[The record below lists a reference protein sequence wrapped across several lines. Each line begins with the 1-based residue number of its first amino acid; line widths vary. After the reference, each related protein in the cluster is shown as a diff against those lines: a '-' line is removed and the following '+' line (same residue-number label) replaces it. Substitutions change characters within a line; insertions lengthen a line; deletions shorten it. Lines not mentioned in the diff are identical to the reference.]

1 MGKSDHK
8 WSTQECLDQTM
19 TLDLTIDQIK
29 DSARNNGQP
38 PSAILVSRYIE
49 SIVRRCPNLAITLRF
64 AHCQCQSAPVSSL
77 DSETF
82 PRVTKLIL
90 YLGRHDPDGIYG
102 RSRTTCVPNAKFWRP
117 LVNGVSFPDCLSLE
131 IRHYWAACPPT
142 HANLDLQKRY
152 SNYSNDHGRGLVDFP
167 LKPSQMVGP
176 TKGLKRFESIM
187 LECPPELEPLL
198 LMQLLG
204 NPDSVAVNLAKL
216 ELRFCNLDYETISK
230 LIYHAPPNLNHLV
243 LLCCDNERNYHGYD
257 VLEQTHLCPLIRDFG
272 KKLVHLEFG
281 APKVC
286 REVFFD
292 ELEIKS
298 LRQNGVATHLG
309 TDGGAMEEH
318 DKLDTHAIRET
329 VQACRAQK
337 RSNFRAGRIKEAIA
351 AAKAQSGR
359 KVSSSLFGGGASAS
373 VNVARAEREA
383 EALLD
388 EEEEQ
393 RARLI
398 QGSKTSWFRRVIA
411 WNGLCHPDDTWEEI
425 QLAADL
431 EETGIEWVVASK
443 YAILVAQYRL
453 VGAG

>member
-1 MGKSDHK
+1 
-8 WSTQECLDQTM
+8 M

-29 DSARNNGQP
+29 DSVRNHSQP

-64 AHCQCQSAPVSSL
+64 AHCQCQSGPVL
-77 DSETF
+77 HLNSETF

-102 RSRTTCVPNAKFWRP
+102 RSRTACVPNAKFWRP

-142 HANLDLQKRY
+142 HATLDLQKRY
-152 SNYSNDHGRGLVDFP
+152 SNYLIGHGFEDSP
-167 LKPSQMVGP
+167 LEPSQMVGP

-187 LECPPELEPLL
+187 LECPPELDSLL

-230 LIYHAPPNLNHLV
+230 LLYHAPPNLNHLV
-243 LLCCDNERNYHGYD
+243 LLCSDNERYHHGYD
-257 VLEQTHLCPLIRDFG
+257 QPHLCPLIRDFG

-281 APKVC
+281 AATIC

-292 ELEIKS
+292 DLEIKS
-298 LRQNGVATHLG
+298 LRQNGVATRLG

-359 KVSSSLFGGGASAS
+359 KVSSSLFGGGASANVS
-373 VNVARAEREA
+373 VARAEREA

-398 QGSKTSWFRRVIA
+398 EGSKTTWFRRLIA
-411 WNGLCHPDDTWEEI
+411 WNGLCHSNDTWEEI
-425 QLAADL
+425 QLAADM

-443 YAILVAQYRL
+443 FAILTGQYRL
-453 VGAG
+453 VGAC

>member
-1 MGKSDHK
+1 MGKSDHN

-19 TLDLTIDQIK
+19 TLDLTIDHK
-29 DSARNNGQP
+29 DSARNHGQP

-64 AHCQCQSAPVSSL
+64 THCQCDSGPVLFL

-102 RSRTTCVPNAKFWRP
+102 RSHTGCVPNAKFWRP
-117 LVNGVSFPDCLSLE
+117 LVNGISFPDCLSLE

-142 HANLDLQKRY
+142 HATLDLQKRY
-152 SNYSNDHGRGLVDFP
+152 SNYSTYHGPP

-187 LECPPELEPLL
+187 LECPPELDSLL

-230 LIYHAPPNLNHLV
+230 LLYHAPPNLNHLV
-243 LLCCDNERNYHGYD
+243 LLCCDNERYYNGHNA
-257 VLEQTHLCPLIRDFG
+257 LEQPHLCPLIRDFG

-281 APKVC
+281 AATIC

-292 ELEIKS
+292 DLEMKS
-298 LRQNGVATHLG
+298 LRQNGIATRLG
-309 TDGGAMEEH
+309 THGAAMEEH
-318 DKLDTHAIRET
+318 VRLDTHAIRET

-359 KVSSSLFGGGASAS
+359 KVSSSLFGGDASANVS
-373 VNVARAEREA
+373 VARAEREA

-398 QGSKTSWFRRVIA
+398 QGSKTTWFRRVIV
-411 WNGLCHPDDTWEEI
+411 WNDLCHSNDTWEEI

-431 EETGIEWVVASK
+431 EEPGIEWVVASIFS
-443 YAILVAQYRL
+443 ILIGQYRL
-453 VGAG
+453 VGAS

>member
-1 MGKSDHK
+1 MGKSDHN
-8 WSTQECLDQTM
+8 WSTQECLDQTVTM
-19 TLDLTIDQIK
+19 DLTIDQIK
-29 DSARNNGQP
+29 DSARNYGNT
-38 PSAILVSRYIE
+38 PSAILVSRSIE

-64 AHCQCQSAPVSSL
+64 AHCQCQSTPVSSL
-77 DSETF
+77 GSEAF

-102 RSRTTCVPNAKFWRP
+102 RPRTTCVPNAKFWRP

-142 HANLDLQKRY
+142 HATLDLQKRY
-152 SNYSNDHGRGLVDFP
+152 SNYPTNHGRGFLDFQ
-167 LKPSQMVGP
+167 LHPSQMVGP
-176 TKGLKRFESIM
+176 TKGLKKFESIM
-187 LECPPELEPLL
+187 LECPPELDSLL

-230 LIYHAPPNLNHLV
+230 LLYHAPPNLNHLV
-243 LLCCDNERNYHGYD
+243 LLCCDNERKNHGYD
-257 VLEQTHLCPLIRDFG
+257 VLEQPHLCPLIRDFG

-281 APKVC
+281 AATIC

-292 ELEIKS
+292 DLEIKN
-298 LRQNGVATHLG
+298 LRQNGVATRLG
-309 TDGGAMEEH
+309 TDGGAMEGH

-329 VQACRAQK
+329 VQACRGVK

-351 AAKAQSGR
+351 AAKAQRGR
-359 KVSSSLFGGGASAS
+359 KVSSSLFGGGAGA
-373 VNVARAEREA
+373 NVSIARAEREA

-388 EEEEQ
+388 EEDEQ

-398 QGSKTSWFRRVIA
+398 QGSKTTWFRRVIA
-411 WNGLCHPDDTWEEI
+411 WHGLCHPNDTWEEI

-443 YAILVAQYRL
+443 FAILIGQYRL
-453 VGAG
+453 AGAC